1 MSGQQDLADNLSATN
16 DAMRGLIAAANKGEF
31 TITPDAGDELIT
43 IFQELE
49 DRLQKRLAQI
59 DIAKRRTPLGPS
71 PAGRAIS
78 DFNKQVASGDNES
91 LEHLITSM
99 RNQTPQVVE
108 AIKKAMATYQQHD
121 EQNKQILDDTQK

>member
-1 MSGQQDLADNLSATN
+1 MHELTGNLSSTN
-16 DAMRGLIAAANKGEF
+16 DAMRGLITAANKGEF
-31 TITPDAGDELIT
+31 TITPDAGNELIT

-49 DRLQKRLAQI
+49 DWLKQRVYDIQEIKR
-59 DIAKRRTPLGPS
+59 DTPLGHS